1 MRGENLGLF
10 EKIFPKA
17 AVNAAVNGYWKTLTA
32 YSPVFTSWSGKLY
45 ESDIVRTAI
54 HARATHISKLQVQIL
69 GAAQP
74 VMQTRLRQGPNS
86 WQTWSQFLY
95 RLSTILDMQNTAFIV
110 PVLDEYGRTVG
121 IYPVLPSR
129 CEIVEYGGEAWLRYQ
144 FAGGEKAAVEM
155 VKCGILTK
163 YQYGDDFFGEKN
175 TALSST
181 MELINIQN
189 QGIQEAV
196 RSSASYRFYARMTN
210 FVKPDDLVKE
220 RKQFTEKNFQSDG
233 GGMLLFPNTYDNL
246 TQIQAKPFVVDAD
259 QMKLI
264 HTNVFNYFGV
274 NEDIVQNKAVGDSW
288 SAFYEGAVEPFAIQL
303 SEVLTAMLF
312 SRAER
317 ANGAAV
323 MATANRLQY
332 MSNKEKL
339 EVSAQM
345 ADRGIMNRDEIR
357 EIWNLPPLPNGEGQ
371 AYTIRG
377 EYYLLGDKKGGK
389 GGEGNGE

>member
-1 MRGENLGLF
+1 M
-10 EKIFPKA
+10 
-17 AVNAAVNGYWKTLTA
+17 NAAVNGYWKTLTA
-32 YSPVFTSWSGKLY
+32 YSPVFTNWSGKLY

-69 GAAQP
+69 GSAQP
-74 VMQTRLRQGPNS
+74 VMQTRLRQSPNS
-86 WQTWSQFLY
+86 WQTWNQFLY
-95 RLSTILDMQNTAFIV
+95 RLSTILDMQNTAFIA

-129 CEIVEYGGEAWLRYQ
+129 CEVVEHGGEAWLRYQ
-144 FAGGEKAAVEM
+144 FSGGEKAAIEM
-155 VKCGILTK
+155 DKCGVLTK

-175 TALSST
+175 TALTPT

-196 RSSASYRFYARMTN
+196 KSSASYRFYARMTN

-220 RKQFTEKNFQSDG
+220 RKRFTEKNFREEG
-233 GGMLLFPNTYDNL
+233 GGMLLFPNTYDNI
-246 TQIQAKPFVVDAD
+246 TQIQSKPFVVDAD
-259 QMKLI
+259 QMKMI
-264 HTNVFNYFGV
+264 NTNVFNYFGV
-274 NEDIVQNKAVGDSW
+274 NEDIIQNKAVGDSW

-303 SEVLTAMLF
+303 SEVLTGMLF
-312 SRAER
+312 SRTER

-339 EVSAQM
+339 EISSQM

-377 EYYLLGDKKGGK
+377 EYYLLGDDGSKQK